1 MPDVNG
7 ILFLQFGYEA
17 LCRNKIIPVEISFSY
32 SFITLII
39 KYSQWVC
46 GTLPTRM

>member
-17 LCRNKIIPVEISFSY
+17 LCQNKLFRLRLVLAIV
-32 SFITLII
+32 L
-39 KYSQWVC
+39 
-46 GTLPTRM
+46 